1 MSAKFFALLTVIGA
15 NKLAKAT
22 ALGTTLKITQMA
34 VGDGGGT
41 LPMPS
46 AEQTKLV
53 NEKRR
58 AGINTLFIDSKN
70 ANQIVAEQV
79 IPENEGGYW
88 IREIG
93 LFDDEGS
100 LIAVGNCP
108 ETYKPQL
115 QEGSGRTQTIRMIL
129 TVSHTESVELKV
141 DPSVILATRESVD
154 NAIEIASKSILD
166 TVEKEYATKDEVKK
180 KFDNSNIV
188 HEKGASKEKVISQKG
203 VTDLFQPKGNYQP
216 AGNYVTTA
224 TFNLEIN
231 KKIDKASLSQQLGN
245 DVNKV
250 PSLDLVTKEL
260 GKKQAS
266 GNYAD
271 KSSSNTQSFSAPIEA
286 ITKITALSADKK
298 NSVAL
303 NVSNEGSAGIEVS
316 ASSSAYHRLP
326 KESGTLVNENY
337 GYSKTEASLK
347 FQPLGNYADKNSQYR
362 QSFSG
367 SLFGT
372 TLVGVNSENNLYSIQ
387 FVAYNDGS
395 LYIRKEANKV
405 THDYK
410 LPNKAGVFA
419 LEGDSYTTTQSDNK
433 YQLKGNYADKSSTAG
448 QNFNGPI
455 YATNN
460 VGARVGERR
469 IKFELTAGKPEITH
483 TDGVNGWRG
492 AVFPDKTG
500 TLALTSDI
508 DEVNNIPVGSP
519 IPWSL
524 ATAPSGYLICNGQT
538 FNKSTYPKL
547 AVAYPSG
554 KLPDLRGEFI
564 RGLDS
569 GRGIDAGRSVL
580 SAQKG
585 NSLLSSNIFGGLSSS
600 ESNKWHKAIN
610 YIGITGT
617 DNDGGYGVHQ
627 QIEGANGNETRPR
640 NIAFLYIVRAA

>member
-1 MSAKFFALLTVIGA
+1 
-15 NKLAKAT
+15 
-22 ALGTTLKITQMA
+22 
-34 VGDGGGT
+34 
-41 LPMPS
+41 
-46 AEQTKLV
+46 
-53 NEKRR
+53 
-58 AGINTLFIDSKN
+58 
-70 ANQIVAEQV
+70 
-79 IPENEGGYW
+79 
-88 IREIG
+88 
-93 LFDDEGS
+93 
-100 LIAVGNCP
+100 
-108 ETYKPQL
+108 
-115 QEGSGRTQTIRMIL
+115 
-129 TVSHTESVELKV
+129 
-141 DPSVILATRESVD
+141 
-154 NAIEIASKSILD
+154 
-166 TVEKEYATKDEVKK
+166 
-180 KFDNSNIV
+180 
-188 HEKGASKEKVISQKG
+188 
-203 VTDLFQPKGNYQP
+203 
-216 AGNYVTTA
+216 
-224 TFNLEIN
+224 
-231 KKIDKASLSQQLGN
+231 
-245 DVNKV
+245 
-250 PSLDLVTKEL
+250 
-260 GKKQAS
+260 
-266 GNYAD
+266 
-271 KSSSNTQSFSAPIEA
+271 
-286 ITKITALSADKK
+286 
-298 NSVAL
+298 
-303 NVSNEGSAGIEVS
+303 IEVS

-524 ATAPSGYLICNGQT
+524 ATAPSGYLICNGQK

>member
-1 MSAKFFALLTVIGA
+1 M
-15 NKLAKAT
+15 
-22 ALGTTLKITQMA
+22 
-34 VGDGGGT
+34 
-41 LPMPS
+41 
-46 AEQTKLV
+46 
-53 NEKRR
+53 
-58 AGINTLFIDSKN
+58 
-70 ANQIVAEQV
+70 
-79 IPENEGGYW
+79 
-88 IREIG
+88 
-93 LFDDEGS
+93 
-100 LIAVGNCP
+100 
-108 ETYKPQL
+108 
-115 QEGSGRTQTIRMIL
+115 
-129 TVSHTESVELKV
+129 
-141 DPSVILATRESVD
+141 
-154 NAIEIASKSILD
+154 
-166 TVEKEYATKDEVKK
+166 
-180 KFDNSNIV
+180 
-188 HEKGASKEKVISQKG
+188 
-203 VTDLFQPKGNYQP
+203 
-216 AGNYVTTA
+216 
-224 TFNLEIN
+224 
-231 KKIDKASLSQQLGN
+231 
-245 DVNKV
+245 
-250 PSLDLVTKEL
+250 
-260 GKKQAS
+260 
-266 GNYAD
+266 
-271 KSSSNTQSFSAPIEA
+271 
-286 ITKITALSADKK
+286 
-298 NSVAL
+298 
-303 NVSNEGSAGIEVS
+303 
-316 ASSSAYHRLP
+316 
-326 KESGTLVNENY
+326 
-337 GYSKTEASLK
+337 
-347 FQPLGNYADKNSQYR
+347 
-362 QSFSG
+362 
-367 SLFGT
+367 
-372 TLVGVNSENNLYSIQ
+372 
-387 FVAYNDGS
+387 
-395 LYIRKEANKV
+395 
-405 THDYK
+405 
-410 LPNKAGVFA
+410 
-419 LEGDSYTTTQSDNK
+419 
-433 YQLKGNYADKSSTAG
+433 
-448 QNFNGPI
+448 